1 MISLYQKGSL
11 NTTNSYFISELTLN
25 TISLS
30 PFKGETNRQML
41 PIKILAIG
49 AGGLQRALT
58 HQFVH
63 ILNQR
68 NLYNGGIFVG
78 QPRGTEKADAF
89 NRQDGIYHVVT
100 FDLNGIHHVEQI
112 SSVVG
117 ATTLATEAGREQFLA
132 QTENPLDLVL
142 IGVTEAGIAK
152 GELVMDVLD
161 ETVYRYYC
169 NHGTDAPLC
178 VVNTDNLRNN
188 GDVIRNILCTE
199 YPKRSDDY
207 AKWLETEVGFLNE
220 MGDRLVPQV
229 YAVPDEIKEAAQ
241 AQINGSDELITY
253 AEDMPATPMILE
265 DIENK
270 LRVPFGELDDYG
282 VVVKQESIEPYHD
295 WKLLLV
301 NSVHVP
307 GITHK
312 GMLSGLE
319 YVNEAASHPIFAPH
333 LERLMRG
340 YAEIVEADIPITG
353 KSASAYSLEFVDRI
367 CRVKDDNARINII
380 ETVKLRERAADIV
393 RSSNYHDSTEL
404 FKSDFAYSFATVLRF
419 LTPHTIA
426 DDDDYRGITDTGTEY
441 EIRDPNRTIQNVLKG
456 AFGASK
462 TDVGNRL
469 ETIFS
474 NATLWTP
481 QNPSADN
488 ALSQNKDFS
497 KRVAE
502 YYHQLVNGKTCLEVL
517 ESINSVKT

>member
-1 MISLYQKGSL
+1 
-11 NTTNSYFISELTLN
+11 
-25 TISLS
+25 
-30 PFKGETNRQML
+30 ML

-68 NLYNGGIFVG
+68 NQYNGGIFVG

-89 NRQDGIYHVVT
+89 NRQDGVFHVVT
-100 FDLNGIHHVEQI
+100 FDLNGIHDIEQI

-117 ATTLATEAGREQFLA
+117 ATTLATEAGRKQFFA
-132 QTENPLDLVL
+132 QTDNPLDLIL

-152 GELVMDVLD
+152 GELAMDVLD
-161 ETVYRYYC
+161 ETLYRYYTK
-169 NHGTDAPLC
+169 HGSEADLC
-178 VVNTDNLRNN
+178 VINTDNLRNN
-188 GDVIRNILCTE
+188 GDVIRDILINEYSKRNDNYTE
-199 YPKRSDDY
+199 
-207 AKWLETEVGFLNE
+207 WLETKVGFLNE

-229 YAVPDEIKEAAQ
+229 YAVPDEIKDTAQ
-241 AQINGSDELITY
+241 AQIDGVDELITY
-253 AEDMPATPMILE
+253 AEEMPATPLILE
-265 DIENK
+265 DIENR

-312 GMLSGLE
+312 GELSGIE
-319 YVNEAASHPIFAPH
+319 YVNEAASHPLFAPH
-333 LERLMRG
+333 LERLMKG
-340 YAEIVEADIPITG
+340 YAKIVEADIPITG
-353 KSASAYSLEFVDRI
+353 KSAAAYSLEFVDRI
-367 CRVKDDNARINII
+367 RRVKDDNARINII

-393 RSSNYHDSTEL
+393 RSPNYQNSTEL

-419 LTPHTIA
+419 LTPHKISG
-426 DDDDYRGITDTGTEY
+426 DDDYKGITDTGTEY
-441 EIRDPNRTIQNVLKG
+441 EIRDPDRTIQNILTG
-456 AFGASK
+456 AFSTNK
-462 TDVGNRL
+462 TDVENRL

-474 NATLWTP
+474 NATLWSP
-481 QNPSADN
+481 QNPTSDN
-488 ALSQNKDFS
+488 ALSQNQDFC

-502 YYHQLVNGKTCLEVL
+502 YYHLLVNGKTCLEVL
-517 ESINSVKT
+517 ESIV

>member
-1 MISLYQKGSL
+1 
-11 NTTNSYFISELTLN
+11 
-25 TISLS
+25 
-30 PFKGETNRQML
+30 ML

-68 NLYNGGIFVG
+68 NLYKGGIFVG
-78 QPRGTEKADAF
+78 QPTGIEKADAF
-89 NRQDGIYHVVT
+89 NRQEGVYHVVT
-100 FDLNGIHHVEQI
+100 FDVGGIHDIQQI

-117 ATTLATEAGREQFLA
+117 ATTLATEAGREQFYA
-132 QTENPLDLVL
+132 QTENPLDLIL

-152 GELVMDVLD
+152 GELAMDVLD
-161 ETVYRYYC
+161 ETLYRYFSH
-169 NHGTDAPLC
+169 HGADADLC
-178 VVNTDNLRNN
+178 VINTDNLRNN
-188 GDVIRNILCTE
+188 GDVIRDILLNE

-207 AKWLETEVGFLNE
+207 TELLKTQVGFLNE

-241 AQINGSDELITY
+241 AQIEGSDELVTY
-253 AEDMPATPMILE
+253 AEKMPATPLILE
-265 DIENK
+265 DIESR
-270 LRVPFGELDDYG
+270 LRVPFGELVDFG
-282 VVVKQESIEPYHD
+282 VVVSRDSIEPYHD

-312 GMLSGLE
+312 GMLSGIDF
-319 YVNEAASHPIFAPH
+319 VNEAASHRIFAPH

-340 YAEIVEADIPITG
+340 YAEIVEADIPIAG
-353 KSASAYSLEFVDRI
+353 NSAQTYTLEFIDRI
-367 CRVKDDNARINII
+367 RRVKDDNARINII

-393 RSSNYHDSTEL
+393 RSPNYHDSTEL

-419 LTPHTIA
+419 LTPHTIS
-426 DDDDYRGITDTGTEY
+426 DDNYRGITDTNTEY
-441 EIRDPNRTIQNVLKG
+441 EIRDPDRTIQGILEG
-456 AFGASK
+456 AFGASL
-462 TDVGNRL
+462 TDVENRI

-474 NATLWTP
+474 NATLWSP
-481 QNPSADN
+481 QNATPEN
-488 ALSQNKDFS
+488 ALSQNQDFS
-497 KRVAE
+497 KRVAQ

-517 ESINSVKT
+517 ESINSQNA